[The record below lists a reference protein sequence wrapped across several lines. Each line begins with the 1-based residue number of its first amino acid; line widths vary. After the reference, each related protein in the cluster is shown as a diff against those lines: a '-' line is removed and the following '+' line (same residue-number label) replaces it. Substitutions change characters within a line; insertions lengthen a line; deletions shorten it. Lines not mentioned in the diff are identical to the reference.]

1 MVASVA
7 TMVDS
12 LEIMAASVVTMV
24 YLVATLVALVAA
36 VVYWQHYLE
45 AIVVNLQAL
54 VGLVDTVAALAVMDP
69 IGGHQGKDSV
79 AAVISESVTFWCGLF
94 ILDINTKKF

>member
-1 MVASVA
+1 MAASVA

-24 YLVATLVALVAA
+24 YLVATLVALVTA

-45 AIVVNLQAL
+45 AIMVNLQAL
-54 VGLVDTVAALAVMDP
+54 VGLVDTVAALVVMDQG
-69 IGGHQGKDSV
+69 GGHQGKDNIV
-79 AAVISESVTFWCGLF
+79 VGINKNVTSYV
-94 ILDINTKKF
+94 